1 MNDLIKFMERCGK
14 QIQKGFVWLLALL
27 GTLLARVQKAFASI
41 QVNFGQHIQKR
52 LQNVTSLLV
61 KGFKSLVKVAFAP
74 VVFAEIFLVKVLDG
88 LVFILHKILMPLKG
102 VILTPLFMIA
112 KWIQSVFVATFTS
125 LGKWLLSFG
134 KSKKAQ
140 AEINKSEAT
149 TVAESKPESKPQSKP
164 NPEAHIDP
172 APVVAAKV
180 EVKPPEAKPVA
191 AAAALE
197 APEKKV
203 QEPVLT
209 KSEAPAN
216 PKVSAT
222 QKAHSIF
229 QKISH
234 LTKLAFKPLVQFL
247 PFLGVISDVMQKLAT
262 ALFNQLRYDFN
273 LVWMKIKGSST
284 NLQGGPI
291 SSWEDI
297 KQLGLHWIQKLKPSY
312 WYPLLLERKR
322 LFQETAS
329 AEWQAFRADLDK
341 LRERFEQFQ
350 NPTQGQRAVGDLSPF
365 SGEKSTIIASS
376 IVINLLALAFP
387 LLMLQLYDRILPHQ
401 SLDTLALIAVAVGIA
416 VAMESLMRVVRSYT
430 TAWISARFEHKAMLA
445 VTERALAEP
454 LHDFERKGTG
464 TVMDD
469 YKSVST
475 LKYHYSGQTFQ
486 QLMDLPF
493 TLLYV
498 LIVFIL
504 SPWVGL
510 LLTVGYAVFI
520 FITWKN
526 GHDDPILIKEQKQGD
541 LRRANFLNETL
552 SNVHTLKSM
561 TMESLMLRRYERLQE
576 GCARLMSRVTY
587 ALDMSAGIGNIFSP
601 MMNMLIVAL
610 GAWLVIGHHL
620 TNGELAACILLGMRS
635 LAPLQ
640 RLGGMWAK
648 YQQDEM
654 LRDNLAL
661 TLLQDGLPSKP
672 EVEEGAIKLADRP
685 MQSAQLVLENVHY
698 RFPGSKTELFDNLSL
713 KIEPGEFLA
722 IKGDS
727 GSGRSTLLQLMAGVL
742 HPTEGQ
748 VLIDG
753 KDITQIPLEELSE
766 HVAYLPQKALMFEG
780 SLLDNVSVFE
790 PTRVDRALLTAKMLG
805 LGDFVA
811 KMPRGWDS
819 PVGDTAADAMPP
831 GYRQRIAIVR
841 ALSNQ
846 PNIIL
851 FDDATSVMD
860 SDGDATFLKFMEAV
874 RGKVTVVLVSQRPSF
889 LRLANRT
896 LFLQDGHLHE
906 VEPNKVSSIREASS
920 ASPAKPS
927 EPSFTGSAAANYRAI
942 PNGEY
947 FDSPFKGG
955 VIDTNRWNHTQETVA
970 NNFKVQT
977 DLSGCL
983 SLLLKLMNARGTA
996 REVAESLPYYTD
1008 SLDLTSFHN
1017 AMSQMGYRT
1026 NEVKCTLGMLE
1037 PRSLPC
1043 LFVPDEGAAFIAMG
1057 RLGKQMRI
1065 GVSATGEVRLEAN
1078 LNIAGRAF
1086 FYELAEINVND
1097 SRSWVGR
1104 VLLRF
1109 SPLIGQATL
1118 SALVSGLVMM
1128 SGPLFLSIVY
1138 STVIPSGA
1146 KDTLV
1151 YLTIGAGI
1159 GLGAGYFF
1167 MRHRARILSYISGRI
1182 EYLFGATILQQ
1193 VLKMSPVYTERAS
1206 VGSQTS
1212 RLQSF
1217 EAIRDLF
1224 TGPLASTLL
1233 ESPATLVFL
1242 IALSIMNP
1250 ISLVIFAIMVVV
1262 YALLYWIFSG
1272 LTHDRVAAV
1281 SRAVTKRN
1289 EFIVEMVG
1297 KMRIIRECGA
1307 QQLWLERFREIS
1319 ANATMASYKAE
1330 QVSSLLVSISYFVM
1344 MLSALMIVS
1353 ATVPAVIMQTVSAGA
1368 LIASMLLMWR
1378 VLSPIQTIFTN
1389 MTRIERV
1396 RSATRQIDSLMKIQG
1411 ERQETAT
1418 SLVSRGLEGAIE
1430 FARVSFRYSMNVDPA
1445 LIGVEFRVA
1454 PGELIAISG
1463 PNGGGK
1469 STLLKLI
1476 LGMYAPQAGSIL
1488 VDNVDLRQLDPM
1500 ELRRSIGY
1508 APQDTQLFRATIAQN
1523 LRLARPDASD
1533 DEVYQALDMAGALEQ
1548 IMALPK
1554 GIEYR
1559 VGDNTNELPSS
1570 LKQKLSLARAYLTRA
1585 PIMLFDEPGAG
1596 LDDYGD
1602 QKFMEALQAL
1612 KGKATV
1618 LFISHRPS
1626 HIRLADTL
1634 LVMDKGYLRAAGP
1647 PDVLL
1652 KQPTAA

>member
-1 MNDLIKFMERCGK
+1 MNSFNQLMARIINALKKGWGLFLAIMGRLME
-14 QIQKGFVWLLALL
+14 VLL
-27 GTLLARVQKAFASI
+27 
-41 QVNFGQHIQKR
+41 
-52 LQNVTSLLV
+52 
-61 KGFKSLVKVAFAP
+61 
-74 VVFAEIFLVKVLDG
+74 
-88 LVFILHKILMPLKG
+88 
-102 VILTPLFMIA
+102 
-112 KWIQSVFVATFTS
+112 
-125 LGKWLLSFG
+125 
-134 KSKKAQ
+134 
-140 AEINKSEAT
+140 
-149 TVAESKPESKPQSKP
+149 
-164 NPEAHIDP
+164 
-172 APVVAAKV
+172 
-180 EVKPPEAKPVA
+180 
-191 AAAALE
+191 
-197 APEKKV
+197 
-203 QEPVLT
+203 
-209 KSEAPAN
+209 
-216 PKVSAT
+216 
-222 QKAHSIF
+222 
-229 QKISH
+229 
-234 LTKLAFKPLVQFL
+234 
-247 PFLGVISDVMQKLAT
+247 FLGVKLYQ
-262 ALFNQLRYDFN
+262 QLRHDFEI
-273 LVWMKIKGSST
+273 VWTKIKGSSS
-284 NLQGGPI
+284 NLEGTPI
-291 SSWEDI
+291 DSWGDV
-297 KQLGLHWIQKLKPSY
+297 KQLAIHWIGKLKLADWLPA
-312 WYPLLLERKR
+312 LLERKR
-322 LFQETAS
+322 QFQETAR
-329 AEWQAFRADLDK
+329 EQWQAFSADLQK
-341 LRERFEQFQ
+341 LRIRIGQFQ
-350 NPTQGQRAVGDLSPF
+350 NPTKEQRAVGELSPF
-365 SGEKSTIIASS
+365 ISEKSTIIASS
-376 IVINLLALAFP
+376 IVINLLALGFP

-401 SLDTLALIAVAVGIA
+401 SLDTLALLAIAVGIA
-416 VAMESLMRVVRSYT
+416 VALESVVRVVRSYT
-430 TAWISARFEHKAMLA
+430 TSWISARFEHKAMLA

-454 LHDFERKGTG
+454 LHEFERKGTG
-464 TVMDD
+464 KVMDD

-475 LKYHYSGQTFQ
+475 LKYHYSGQTVQ

-510 LLTVGYAVFI
+510 LLLAGFSVFV

-526 GHDDPILIKEQKQGD
+526 GREDPILIQEQKQGD

-576 GCARLMSRVTY
+576 SCARIMSQVTY
-587 ALDMSAGIGNIFSP
+587 ALDMSTGVGNIFSP
-601 MMNMLIVAL
+601 LMNMLIVAL
-610 GAWLVIGHHL
+610 GAWLVIGGHL

-640 RLGGMWAK
+640 RLGGMWNK
-648 YQQDEM
+648 YQQDEV

-661 TLLQDGLPSKP
+661 TLMQRGLPPKTLA
-672 EVEEGAIKLADRP
+672 EEGVVKSAERV
-685 MQSAQLVLENVHY
+685 MQSAQLALENIHY
-698 RFPGSKTELFDNLSL
+698 AFPGKSKELFAGLSL
-713 KIEPGEFLA
+713 KVQPGEFLA

-727 GSGRSTLLQLMAGVL
+727 GAGRSTLLQLMAGVL
-742 HPTEGQ
+742 KPSAGE

-753 KDITQIPLEELSE
+753 INLNQIPLESLSE
-766 HVAYLPQKALMFEG
+766 HIAYLPHKALMFEG
-780 SLLDNVSVFE
+780 SLLDNISMFE
-790 PTRVDRALLTAKMLG
+790 PTRVDRALHTAKMLG
-805 LGDFVA
+805 LGDFVS

-819 PVGDTAADAMPP
+819 LVGDSAADSMPP
-831 GYRQRIAIVR
+831 GFRQRISIVR

-851 FDDATSVMD
+851 FDDATSLMD

-874 RGKVTVVLVSQRPSF
+874 RGKVTVVMVSQRPSF
-889 LRLANRT
+889 LRLATRT
-896 LFLQDGHLHE
+896 LFLQDGQLSE
-906 VEPNKVSSIREASS
+906 VETGKVSSIHEAGLAQSS
-920 ASPAKPS
+920 SPIGL
-927 EPSFTGSAAANYRAI
+927 SFTGSVSDRYQAI
-942 PNGEY
+942 PISEY

-955 VIDTNRWNHTQETVA
+955 GIEDNRWGHTQDTIA
-970 NNFKVQT
+970 HNFKVQT
-977 DLSGCL
+977 DLSDCL
-983 SLLLKLMNARGTA
+983 SLLLKLMNARGSA

-1008 SLDLTSFHN
+1008 SLDLTGFHN

-1026 NEVKCTLGMLE
+1026 NEVKCSLGMLE

-1043 LFVPDEGAAFIAMG
+1043 LFVPDAEQTAFVVMG

-1065 GVSATGEVRLEAN
+1065 DDSATGEARLENDLN
-1078 LNIAGRAF
+1078 LTGRAF
-1086 FYELAEINVND
+1086 FYELAESHTSD
-1097 SRSWVGR
+1097 ARSWVNR

-1109 SPLIGQATL
+1109 SPLIGQASL
-1118 SALVSGLVMM
+1118 SALVSGLVML
-1128 SGPLFLSIVY
+1128 SGPLFLAIVY

-1146 KDTLV
+1146 KDTLL
-1151 YLTIGAGI
+1151 YLTIGAAI
-1159 GLGAGYFF
+1159 GLGAGYYF
-1167 MRHRARILSYISGRI
+1167 MRHRARILAYIAGRI

-1193 VLKMSPVYTERAS
+1193 VLKMSPAFTERAS

-1224 TGPLASTLL
+1224 TGSLASTAL

-1242 IALSIMNP
+1242 IALAILNPVSLIVFTIMA
-1250 ISLVIFAIMVVV
+1250 VI
-1262 YALLYWIFSG
+1262 YALLYWVFSS
-1272 LTHDRVAAV
+1272 LTNQRVSAV
-1281 SRAVTKRN
+1281 GRAVAKRN

-1297 KMRIIRECGA
+1297 KMRIIRECSA

-1319 ANATMASYKAE
+1319 ANATMASYKSE
-1330 QVSSLLVSISYFVM
+1330 QISSLLVSISYFVM
-1344 MLSALMIVS
+1344 MLSALLIVS

-1368 LIASMLLMWR
+1368 LIASLMLMWR
-1378 VLSPIQTIFTN
+1378 VLSPIQTVFTN

-1396 RSATRQIDSLMKIQG
+1396 RSAIRQIDGLMKIQG
-1411 ERQETAT
+1411 ERQEAAT
-1418 SLVSRGLEGAIE
+1418 SLISRGLEGAVE
-1430 FARVSFRYSMNVDPA
+1430 FARVSFRYSLNVDPA

-1454 PGELIAISG
+1454 PGQLVAITG

-1476 LGMYAPQAGSIL
+1476 LGMYQPQAGSIL

-1508 APQDTQLFRATIAQN
+1508 APQDIQLFHATIAQN

-1548 IMALPK
+1548 ILALPK
-1554 GIEYR
+1554 GLEYR

-1602 QKFMEALQAL
+1602 QKLMETLKAL

-1618 LFISHRPS
+1618 IFISHRPS

>member
-1 MNDLIKFMERCGK
+1 MSEISKIMERVTNSLK
-14 QIQKGFVWLLALL
+14 KGFSKTLAFLGWLM
-27 GTLLARVQKAFASI
+27 VI
-41 QVNFGQHIQKR
+41 
-52 LQNVTSLLV
+52 LQNL
-61 KGFKSLVKVAFAP
+61 A
-74 VVFAEIFLVKVLDG
+74 
-88 LVFILHKILMPLKG
+88 
-102 VILTPLFMIA
+102 IA
-112 KWIQSVFVATFTS
+112 LYK
-125 LGKWLLSFG
+125 
-134 KSKKAQ
+134 
-140 AEINKSEAT
+140 
-149 TVAESKPESKPQSKP
+149 
-164 NPEAHIDP
+164 
-172 APVVAAKV
+172 
-180 EVKPPEAKPVA
+180 
-191 AAAALE
+191 
-197 APEKKV
+197 
-203 QEPVLT
+203 
-209 KSEAPAN
+209 
-216 PKVSAT
+216 
-222 QKAHSIF
+222 
-229 QKISH
+229 
-234 LTKLAFKPLVQFL
+234 
-247 PFLGVISDVMQKLAT
+247 
-262 ALFNQLRYDFN
+262 QLRYDFD
-273 LVWMKIKGSST
+273 LILMRIRGSSK
-284 NLQGGPI
+284 NLKGHPI
-291 SSWEDI
+291 SSWADI
-297 KQLGLHWIQKLKPSY
+297 KEIALEWVQKTKLSY
-312 WYPLLLERKR
+312 WYPLLQARQK
-322 LFQETAS
+322 QVVETATV
-329 AEWQAFRADLDK
+329 EWHAFRVDYEK
-341 LRERFEQFQ
+341 LRERIGQFR
-350 NPTQGQRAVGDLSPF
+350 NPTNEQRAVGNLSPF
-365 SGEKSTIIASS
+365 AGEKATIIASS
-376 IVINLLALAFP
+376 IVINLLAVAFP
-387 LLMLQLYDRILPHQ
+387 LLMLQLYDRILPYQ

-416 VAMESLMRVVRSYT
+416 VAVESVMRAVRSYA

-469 YKSVST
+469 YKSVSS
-475 LKYHYSGQTFQ
+475 LRYHYSGQTFQ

-510 LLTVGYAVFI
+510 LLAVGYAVFI

-526 GHDDPILIKEQKQGD
+526 GRDDPILIKDQKQGD

-576 GCARLMSRVTY
+576 SCARLMSRVTY

-610 GAWLVIGHHL
+610 GAWLVIGNHL
-620 TNGELAACILLGMRS
+620 TNGELAACILLGMRA
-635 LAPLQ
+635 LAPVQ
-640 RLGGMWAK
+640 RLGGMWSK
-648 YQQDEM
+648 YQQDEI

-661 TLLQDGLPSKP
+661 TLLQDGLPPKP
-672 EVEEGAIKLADRP
+672 EVEEGAVRLADRP
-685 MQSAQLVLENVHY
+685 MSTAKLQLENMHY
-698 RFPGSKTELFDNLSL
+698 RFPGSKTELFDGLSL
-713 KIEPGEFLA
+713 TVKPGEFLA

-748 VLIDG
+748 VLID
-753 KDITQIPLEELSE
+753 DQDVRMIPLEQLSE
-766 HVAYLPQKALMFEG
+766 HVGYLPQKAMMFEG

-790 PTRVDRALLTAKMLG
+790 PNRVDRALQTAKMLG
-805 LGDFVA
+805 LGDFVS

-819 PVGDTAADAMPP
+819 PVGDSAADAMPP

-860 SDGDATFLKFMEAV
+860 SEGDATFLKFMETI

-889 LRLANRT
+889 LRLADRT
-896 LFLQDGHLHE
+896 LFLQDGHLLE
-906 VEPNKVSSIREASS
+906 VDPNKVSSIREAS
-920 ASPAKPS
+920 AAKATPS
-927 EPSFTGSAAANYRAI
+927 KVKGMVGSEAPIYHTIPS
-942 PNGEY
+942 GEY

-955 VIDTNRWNHTQETVA
+955 VVDSNRWHHTDETVA

-983 SLLLKLMNARGTA
+983 ALLLKLMNARGTA

-1017 AMSQMGYRT
+1017 AMSQMGYKT

-1043 LFVPDEGAAFIAMG
+1043 LFVPDNGPAFIAMG

-1065 GVSATGEVRLEAN
+1065 GNSETGEARFEPN
-1078 LNIAGRAF
+1078 LNIAGCAY
-1086 FYELAEINVND
+1086 FYEIAEADVHD
-1097 SRSWVGR
+1097 TRSWVWR
-1104 VLLRF
+1104 VVMRF
-1109 SPLIGQATL
+1109 SPLIGQAAL
-1118 SALVSGLVMM
+1118 SALVSGLVLM

-1146 KDTLV
+1146 KDTLI
-1151 YLTIGAGI
+1151 YLTLGATI
-1159 GLGAGYFF
+1159 GLGAGYYF
-1167 MRHRARILSYISGRI
+1167 MRHRARILAYISGRI

-1224 TGPLASTLL
+1224 TGPLASTVL

-1242 IALSIMNP
+1242 IALAIMNP
-1250 ISLVIFAIMVVV
+1250 VSLLIFTIMAVV

-1272 LTHDRVAAV
+1272 ITHDRVAAV

-1289 EFIVEMVG
+1289 EFVVEMVG

-1330 QVSSLLVSISYFVM
+1330 QVSSLLVAISYFVM
-1344 MLSALMIVS
+1344 MVSALMIVT

-1418 SLVSRGLEGAIE
+1418 SLVSRGLEGSIE

-1445 LIGVEFRVA
+1445 LIGVEFKVN

-1469 STLLKLI
+1469 STLLKLV
-1476 LGMYAPQAGSIL
+1476 LGMYQPQAGSIL
-1488 VDNVDLRQLDPM
+1488 IDNVDLRQLDPM

-1533 DEVYQALDMAGALEQ
+1533 DEVYQALEMAGALEQ

-1554 GIEYR
+1554 GIDYR

-1596 LDDYGD
+1596 LDDSGD
-1602 QKFMEALQAL
+1602 QKFMETLKAL

>member
-1 MNDLIKFMERCGK
+1 MVEN
-14 QIQKGFVWLLALL
+14 AS
-27 GTLLARVQKAFASI
+27 VQWHAF
-41 QVNFGQHIQKR
+41 
-52 LQNVTSLLV
+52 L
-61 KGFKSLVKVAFAP
+61 
-74 VVFAEIFLVKVLDG
+74 
-88 LVFILHKILMPLKG
+88 
-102 VILTPLFMIA
+102 
-112 KWIQSVFVATFTS
+112 
-125 LGKWLLSFG
+125 
-134 KSKKAQ
+134 
-140 AEINKSEAT
+140 
-149 TVAESKPESKPQSKP
+149 
-164 NPEAHIDP
+164 
-172 APVVAAKV
+172 
-180 EVKPPEAKPVA
+180 
-191 AAAALE
+191 
-197 APEKKV
+197 
-203 QEPVLT
+203 
-209 KSEAPAN
+209 
-216 PKVSAT
+216 
-222 QKAHSIF
+222 
-229 QKISH
+229 
-234 LTKLAFKPLVQFL
+234 
-247 PFLGVISDVMQKLAT
+247 
-262 ALFNQLRYDFN
+262 
-273 LVWMKIKGSST
+273 
-284 NLQGGPI
+284 
-291 SSWEDI
+291 
-297 KQLGLHWIQKLKPSY
+297 
-312 WYPLLLERKR
+312 
-322 LFQETAS
+322 
-329 AEWQAFRADLDK
+329 ADLNK
-341 LRERFEQFQ
+341 LRERIHQFR
-350 NPTQGQRAVGDLSPF
+350 NPSNEQRAVGDLSPF
-365 SGEKSTIIASS
+365 SSEKATIIASS

-401 SLDTLALIAVAVGIA
+401 SLDTLGLIAVAVGLA
-416 VAMESLMRVVRSYT
+416 VAIESVMRAVRSHA

-469 YKSVST
+469 YKSVSS

-510 LLTVGYAVFI
+510 LLTAGYAVFI

-526 GHDDPILIKEQKQGD
+526 GRDDPILIKDQKQGD

-576 GCARLMSRVTY
+576 SCARLMSRVTY
-587 ALDMSAGIGNIFSP
+587 ALDMSAGVGNIFSP

-610 GAWLVIGHHL
+610 GAWLVIGHQL
-620 TNGELAACILLGMRS
+620 TNGELAACILLGMRA

-648 YQQDEM
+648 YQQDEI
-654 LRDNLAL
+654 LRDNLAV
-661 TLLQDGLPSKP
+661 TLLQNGLPQKS
-672 EVEEGAIKLADRP
+672 EEEDGALALTERLL
-685 MQSAQLVLENVHY
+685 QSAKLQLENVHY
-698 RFPGSKTELFDNLSL
+698 RFSGGKTELFNGLSL
-713 KIEPGEFLA
+713 TVEPGEFLA
-722 IKGDS
+722 IKGES

-742 HPTEGQ
+742 NPNEGH
-748 VLIDG
+748 VLINGEDL
-753 KDITQIPLEELSE
+753 KSIPLEKLSE
-766 HVAYLPQKALMFEG
+766 HVAYLPQKAMMFEG

-790 PTRVDRALLTAKMLG
+790 PTRVNRALQTAKMLG

-889 LRLANRT
+889 LRLADRT

-906 VEPNKVSSIREASS
+906 VEPNKVSSIREAS
-920 ASPAKPS
+920 AAQGIPS
-927 EPSFTGSAAANYRAI
+927 GSQGLVGANYRAI
-942 PNGEY
+942 SSEEY
-947 FDSPFKGG
+947 FNSPFKGG
-955 VIDTNRWNHTQETVA
+955 VVDDNRWQHTHQTVA

-983 SLLLKLMNARGTA
+983 ALLLKLMNARGTA

-1017 AMSQMGYRT
+1017 AMSQMGYKT
-1026 NEVKCTLGMLE
+1026 NEVKCTLGILE

-1043 LFVPDEGAAFIAMG
+1043 LFVPDNGPAFIAMG
-1057 RLGKQMRI
+1057 RLGHQMRI
-1065 GVSATGEVRLEAN
+1065 GDSATGEVRMEAN
-1078 LNIAGRAF
+1078 LNIAGRAY
-1086 FYELAEINVND
+1086 FYEVAETNVND
-1097 SRSWVGR
+1097 TRSWVGR

-1146 KDTLV
+1146 KDTLI
-1151 YLTIGAGI
+1151 YLTIGAAI

-1167 MRHRARILSYISGRI
+1167 MRHRARILAYISGRI

-1224 TGPLASTLL
+1224 TGPLASTIL

-1242 IALSIMNP
+1242 VALSIMNP
-1250 ISLVIFAIMVVV
+1250 ISLIIFAIMVVV

-1297 KMRIIRECGA
+1297 KMCIIRECGA

-1330 QVSSLLVSISYFVM
+1330 QVSSLLVAISYFVM

-1353 ATVPAVIMQTVSAGA
+1353 ATVPAVIMQTVSAGG

-1418 SLVSRGLEGAIE
+1418 SLVSRGLEGSIE

-1445 LIGVEFRVA
+1445 LIGVEFRVN
-1454 PGELIAISG
+1454 PGDLIAISG

-1469 STLLKLI
+1469 STLLKLV
-1476 LGMYAPQAGSIL
+1476 LGMYQPQAGSIL
-1488 VDNVDLRQLDPM
+1488 MDNVDLRQLDPM

-1602 QKFMEALQAL
+1602 QKFMEAL

-1634 LVMDKGYLRAAGP
+1634 LVLDKGYLRAAGP
-1647 PDVLL
+1647 PEVLL

>member
-1 MNDLIKFMERCGK
+1 MSELSKIMERVTNSLK
-14 QIQKGFVWLLALL
+14 KGFSKTLAFLGWLM
-27 GTLLARVQKAFASI
+27 VI
-41 QVNFGQHIQKR
+41 
-52 LQNVTSLLV
+52 LQNL
-61 KGFKSLVKVAFAP
+61 A
-74 VVFAEIFLVKVLDG
+74 
-88 LVFILHKILMPLKG
+88 
-102 VILTPLFMIA
+102 IA
-112 KWIQSVFVATFTS
+112 LYK
-125 LGKWLLSFG
+125 
-134 KSKKAQ
+134 
-140 AEINKSEAT
+140 
-149 TVAESKPESKPQSKP
+149 
-164 NPEAHIDP
+164 
-172 APVVAAKV
+172 
-180 EVKPPEAKPVA
+180 
-191 AAAALE
+191 
-197 APEKKV
+197 
-203 QEPVLT
+203 
-209 KSEAPAN
+209 
-216 PKVSAT
+216 
-222 QKAHSIF
+222 
-229 QKISH
+229 
-234 LTKLAFKPLVQFL
+234 
-247 PFLGVISDVMQKLAT
+247 
-262 ALFNQLRYDFN
+262 QLRYDFD
-273 LVWMKIKGSST
+273 LVLMRIRGSSK
-284 NLQGGPI
+284 NLKGHPI
-291 SSWEDI
+291 SSWADI
-297 KQLGLHWIQKLKPSY
+297 KEIALEWVHKTKLSY
-312 WYPLLLERKR
+312 WYPLLQARQK
-322 LFQETAS
+322 QVVETATI
-329 AEWQAFRADLDK
+329 EWHAFRVDFEK
-341 LRERFEQFQ
+341 LRERFGQFR
-350 NPTQGQRAVGDLSPF
+350 NPTNEQRAVGALSPF
-365 SGEKSTIIASS
+365 AGEKATIIASS

-387 LLMLQLYDRILPHQ
+387 LLMLQLYDRILPNQ

-416 VAMESLMRVVRSYT
+416 VAVESVMRVVRSYA

-469 YKSVST
+469 YKSVSS
-475 LKYHYSGQTFQ
+475 LRYHYSGQTFQ

-510 LLTVGYAVFI
+510 LLAVGYAIFI

-526 GHDDPILIKEQKQGD
+526 GRDDPLLIKDQKQGD

-576 GCARLMSRVTY
+576 SCARLMSRVTY

-610 GAWLVIGHHL
+610 GAWLVIGNHL
-620 TNGELAACILLGMRS
+620 TNGELAACILLGMRA
-635 LAPLQ
+635 LAPVQ

-648 YQQDEM
+648 YQQDEI

-661 TLLQDGLPSKP
+661 TLLQDGLPPKP
-672 EVEEGAIKLADRP
+672 EVEEGAVLLADRP
-685 MQSAQLVLENVHY
+685 MSTAKLQLENMHY
-698 RFPGSKTELFDNLSL
+698 CFPGSKTELFDGLSL
-713 KIEPGEFLA
+713 TVQPGEFLA

-748 VLIDG
+748 VLIDDQDVR
-753 KDITQIPLEELSE
+753 KIPLEQLSE
-766 HVAYLPQKALMFEG
+766 HVAYLPQKAMMFEG

-790 PTRVDRALLTAKMLG
+790 PNRVDRALQTAKMLG
-805 LGDFVA
+805 LGDFVS

-819 PVGDTAADAMPP
+819 PVGDSAADAMPP

-860 SDGDATFLKFMEAV
+860 SEGDATFLKFMEAV

-889 LRLANRT
+889 LRLADRT

-906 VEPNKVSSIREASS
+906 VDPNKVSSIREAST
-920 ASPAKPS
+920 AKVTPS
-927 EPSFTGSAAANYRAI
+927 KVKGMVGSAAANYHAI
-942 PNGEY
+942 PSEEY

-955 VIDTNRWNHTQETVA
+955 VVDNNRWHHTHETVA

-983 SLLLKLMNARGTA
+983 ALLLKLMNARGTA

-1017 AMSQMGYRT
+1017 AMSQMGYKT
-1026 NEVKCTLGMLE
+1026 NEVKCSLGMLE

-1043 LFVPDEGAAFIAMG
+1043 LFVPDNGPAFIAMG

-1065 GVSATGEVRLEAN
+1065 GDSETGEARFEPN
-1078 LNIAGRAF
+1078 LNIAGCAY
-1086 FYELAEINVND
+1086 FYEIAEADVHD
-1097 SRSWVGR
+1097 TRSWVWR
-1104 VLLRF
+1104 VVMRF
-1109 SPLIGQATL
+1109 SPLIGQAAL
-1118 SALVSGLVMM
+1118 SALVSGLVLM

-1146 KDTLV
+1146 KDTLI
-1151 YLTIGAGI
+1151 YLTVGATI
-1159 GLGAGYFF
+1159 GLGAGYYF
-1167 MRHRARILSYISGRI
+1167 MRHRARILAYISGRI

-1224 TGPLASTLL
+1224 TGPLASTVL

-1242 IALSIMNP
+1242 IALAIMNP
-1250 ISLVIFAIMVVV
+1250 VSLLIFTIMAVV

-1272 LTHDRVAAV
+1272 VTHDRVAAV

-1289 EFIVEMVG
+1289 EFVVEMVG

-1330 QVSSLLVSISYFVM
+1330 QVSSLLVAISYFVM
-1344 MLSALMIVS
+1344 MVSALMIVT

-1418 SLVSRGLEGAIE
+1418 SLVSRGLEGSLE

-1445 LIGVEFRVA
+1445 LIGVEFKVN

-1476 LGMYAPQAGSIL
+1476 LGMYQPQAGSIL
-1488 VDNVDLRQLDPM
+1488 IDHVDLRQLDPM

-1533 DEVYQALDMAGALEQ
+1533 DEVYQALEMAGALEQ

-1554 GIEYR
+1554 GIDYR

-1602 QKFMEALQAL
+1602 QKFMETLKAL

>member
-1 MNDLIKFMERCGK
+1 MNDLINFIKQCGT
-14 QIQKGFVWLLALL
+14 QIHKRFGKLLTFSKPKEAKEGSANSGSSLKRIL
-27 GTLLARVQKAFASI
+27 GL
-41 QVNFGQHIQKR
+41 
-52 LQNVTSLLV
+52 VT
-61 KGFKSLVKVAFAP
+61 KIIFAP
-74 VVFAEIFLVKVLDG
+74 
-88 LVFILHKILMPLKG
+88 LVFIEVVLIEALNTVLVVLRAILSPFKKG
-102 VILTPLFMIA
+102 LLAPLFWLGRLLKKCLAGIE
-112 KWIQSVFVATFTS
+112 VLFEGVVALFT
-125 LGKWLLSFG
+125 
-134 KSKKAQ
+134 KSKHDASDLNA
-140 AEINKSEAT
+140 AEPSSKDIVKPEPAAEPKIAEAKPAALELKTGTVAANESDPNLTGQVKSEASVT
-149 TVAESKPESKPQSKP
+149 PKSAMER
-164 NPEAHIDP
+164 
-172 APVVAAKV
+172 AAGF
-180 EVKPPEAKPVA
+180 
-191 AAAALE
+191 
-197 APEKKV
+197 
-203 QEPVLT
+203 
-209 KSEAPAN
+209 N
-216 PKVSAT
+216 
-222 QKAHSIF
+222 
-229 QKISH
+229 QKIAQSLRLIPDT
-234 LTKLAFKPLVQFL
+234 LTRFL
-247 PFLGVISDVMQKLAT
+247 PFLGHIFNILEKVAT
-262 ALFNQLRYDFN
+262 ALYKQLRYDFN
-273 LVWMKIKGSST
+273 IVWKKIHGSSK
-284 NLQGGPI
+284 NLQGHPI
-291 SSWEDI
+291 ASWHDLH
-297 KQLGLHWIQKLKPSY
+297 QLALHWLKKLKPSF
-312 WYPLLLERKR
+312 WLPLAKMYK
-322 LFQETAS
+322 ETYLQQAS
-329 AEWQAFRADLDK
+329 VEWQAFRADIEQ
-341 LRERFEQFQ
+341 LRTRIEQFR
-350 NPTQGQRAVGDLSPF
+350 NPTQQQLSVAQLSPF
-365 SGEKSTIIASS
+365 AGEKSIIIASS
-376 IVINLLALAFP
+376 IVINVLALAFP

-401 SLDTLALIAVAVGIA
+401 SLDTLGLIAVAVAIA
-416 VAMESLMRVVRSYT
+416 VAMESLIRVVRSNT
-430 TAWISARFEHKAMLA
+430 TAWISARFEHKAMIA

-464 TVMDD
+464 TVMDS

-510 LLTVGYAVFI
+510 LLSAGYAVFI

-526 GHDDPILIKEQKQGD
+526 GHDDPILIKEQKQAD

-552 SNVHTLKSM
+552 TNVHTLKSM
-561 TMESLMLRRYERLQE
+561 TMEALMLRRYERLQE

-610 GAWLVIGHHL
+610 GAWLVISHHL

-640 RLGGMWAK
+640 RLGGMWSK
-648 YQQDEM
+648 YQQDEI

-661 TLLQDGLPSKP
+661 TLMQDGLPKKAAAP
-672 EVEEGAIKLADRP
+672 EDAIKLADRP
-685 MQSAQLVLENVHY
+685 MHSAKLVLEDVHY
-698 RFPGSKTELFDNLSL
+698 QFPGSKTELFDGLSL
-713 KIEPGEFLA
+713 TVEPGEFLA

-742 HPTEGQ
+742 HPTQGEIS
-748 VLIDG
+748 IDG
-753 KDITQIPLEELSE
+753 KDINSIPLDELSE
-766 HVAYLPQKALMFEG
+766 HVAYLPQKAQMFEG

-790 PTRVDRALLTAKMLG
+790 PDRVERALTTAKMLG

-889 LRLANRT
+889 LRLADRT
-896 LFLQDGHLHE
+896 LFLQEGHLYE
-906 VEPNKVSSIREASS
+906 VEPNKVSLIREVSSDSIQSTPASGMV
-920 ASPAKPS
+920 
-927 EPSFTGSAAANYRAI
+927 GSTSANYQAI
-942 PNGEY
+942 SQEQY
-947 FDSPFKGG
+947 FDSPYKGG
-955 VIDTNRWNHTQETVA
+955 VVDTHRWERTQETVS

-983 SLLLKLMNARGTA
+983 ALLLKLINARGTS

-1017 AMSQMGYRT
+1017 AMSQMGYKT
-1026 NEVKCTLGMLE
+1026 NEVPCTLGMLE

-1043 LFVPDEGAAFIAMG
+1043 LFVPNEGMAFIAMG
-1057 RLGKQMRI
+1057 RLGKQMRV
-1065 GVSATGEVRLEAN
+1065 GVSSNGEPRLEPN

-1086 FYELAEINVND
+1086 FYEQAEKNVGD
-1097 SRSWVGR
+1097 TRSWVGR

-1193 VLKMSPVYTERAS
+1193 VLQMSPVYTERAS

-1224 TGPLASTLL
+1224 TGPLASTIL
-1233 ESPATLVFL
+1233 ESPATIVFL
-1242 IALSIMNP
+1242 VALSIMNP
-1250 ISLVIFAIMVVV
+1250 ISLIVFAIMVVV
-1262 YALLYWIFSG
+1262 YALLYWVFSG

-1289 EFIVEMVG
+1289 EFIVEMIG

-1307 QQLWLERFREIS
+1307 QQLWLERFRETS

-1344 MLSALMIVS
+1344 MLSALMIVT

-1411 ERQETAT
+1411 ERLETAT
-1418 SLVSRGLEGAIE
+1418 SLVSRGMEGAIE

-1445 LIGVEFRVA
+1445 LIGVEFRVN
-1454 PGELIAISG
+1454 PGDLIAISG

-1469 STLLKLI
+1469 STLLKLV
-1476 LGMYAPQAGSIL
+1476 LGMYQPQAGSIL
-1488 VDNVDLRQLDPM
+1488 IDNVDLRQLDPM

-1523 LRLARPDASD
+1523 LRLARPDATD

-1602 QKFMEALQAL
+1602 QKFMETLKAL

>member
-1 MNDLIKFMERCGK
+1 MSEISKIMERAVNALK
-14 QIQKGFVWLLALL
+14 KGFEKTLALMGWL
-27 GTLLARVQKAFASI
+27 
-41 QVNFGQHIQKR
+41 
-52 LQNVTSLLV
+52 
-61 KGFKSLVKVAFAP
+61 
-74 VVFAEIFLVKVLDG
+74 
-88 LVFILHKILMPLKG
+88 FIIS
-102 VILTPLFMIA
+102 
-112 KWIQSVFVATFTS
+112 QS
-125 LGKWLLSFG
+125 LGM
-134 KSKKAQ
+134 
-140 AEINKSEAT
+140 
-149 TVAESKPESKPQSKP
+149 
-164 NPEAHIDP
+164 
-172 APVVAAKV
+172 
-180 EVKPPEAKPVA
+180 
-191 AAAALE
+191 ALY
-197 APEKKV
+197 K
-203 QEPVLT
+203 
-209 KSEAPAN
+209 
-216 PKVSAT
+216 
-222 QKAHSIF
+222 
-229 QKISH
+229 
-234 LTKLAFKPLVQFL
+234 
-247 PFLGVISDVMQKLAT
+247 
-262 ALFNQLRYDFN
+262 QLRYDFDI
-273 LVWMKIKGSST
+273 VWMRLRGSSK
-284 NLQGGPI
+284 NLQGHPI
-291 SSWEDI
+291 SSWSDVKEI
-297 KQLGLHWIQKLKPSY
+297 GSQWAKKANPSY
-312 WYPLLLERKR
+312 WYPLLKTRQAKM
-322 LFQETAS
+322 
-329 AEWQAFRADLDK
+329 AEAAAVEWHAFRGDIEK
-341 LRERFEQFQ
+341 LRERFSQFR
-350 NPTQGQRAVGDLSPF
+350 NPTNEQRAVGDLSPF
-365 SGEKSTIIASS
+365 AGEKTTIIASS
-376 IVINLLALAFP
+376 IVINILALAFP

-401 SLDTLALIAVAVGIA
+401 SLDTLALIAIAVGMAVAV
-416 VAMESLMRVVRSYT
+416 ESVMRVVRSYA

-469 YKSVST
+469 YKSVSS

-498 LIVFIL
+498 FIVFIL

-510 LLTVGYAVFI
+510 LLTAGYVVFI

-526 GHDDPILIKEQKQGD
+526 GRDDPILIKDQKQGD

-576 GCARLMSRVTY
+576 SCARLMSRVTY

-620 TNGELAACILLGMRS
+620 TNGELAACILLGMRA

-648 YQQDEM
+648 YQQDEI

-661 TLLQDGLPSKP
+661 TLLQGGLPTKS
-672 EVEEGAIKLADRP
+672 EVEEGATLFADR
-685 MQSAQLVLENVHY
+685 QLSTAKLQLENVHY
-698 RFPGSKTELFDNLSL
+698 QFPGSKTELFSDLSL
-713 KIEPGEFLA
+713 TIEPGEFLA

-727 GSGRSTLLQLMAGVL
+727 GSGRSTLLQLMAGVI
-742 HPTEGQ
+742 HPTQGRA
-748 VLIDG
+748 LIDD
-753 KDITQIPLEELSE
+753 KNLKEIPLEKLSE
-766 HVAYLPQKALMFEG
+766 HVAYLPQKAMMFEG

-790 PTRVDRALLTAKMLG
+790 PSRVDRALQTAKMLG

-889 LRLANRT
+889 LRLADRT

-906 VEPNKVSSIREASS
+906 VEPNKVSSIREAS
-920 ASPAKPS
+920 AAQATPS
-927 EPSFTGSAAANYRAI
+927 KAEGMVGSAAANYRAI
-942 PNGEY
+942 PNEQY

-955 VIDTNRWNHTQETVA
+955 VVDSNRWQHTHETVA

-983 SLLLKLMNARGTA
+983 ALLLKLMNARGTA

-1017 AMSQMGYRT
+1017 AMSQMGYKT
-1026 NEVKCTLGMLE
+1026 NEVHCTLGMLE

-1043 LFVPDEGAAFIAMG
+1043 LFVPDTGPAFIAMG

-1065 GVSATGEVRLEAN
+1065 GDSATGEVRMEPN
-1078 LNIAGRAF
+1078 LDIAGRAY
-1086 FYELAEINVND
+1086 FYEIAEINVND
-1097 SRSWVGR
+1097 TRSWVGR

-1128 SGPLFLSIVY
+1128 SGPLFLSVVY

-1146 KDTLV
+1146 TDTLF
-1151 YLTIGAGI
+1151 YLTIGATI
-1159 GLGAGYFF
+1159 GLGAGYYF
-1167 MRHRARILSYISGRI
+1167 MRHRARILAYISGRI

-1224 TGPLASTLL
+1224 TGPLASTVL

-1242 IALSIMNP
+1242 VALSIMNP
-1250 ISLVIFAIMVVV
+1250 ISLIIFAIMVVV
-1262 YALLYWIFSG
+1262 YALLYWVFSG
-1272 LTHDRVAAV
+1272 VTHDRVAAV

-1344 MLSALMIVS
+1344 MVSALMIVS
-1353 ATVPAVIMQTVSAGA
+1353 ATVPAVIMQTVTAGA

-1396 RSATRQIDSLMKIQG
+1396 RSAARQIDSLMKIQG

-1445 LIGVEFRVA
+1445 LIGVEFKVN

-1469 STLLKLI
+1469 STLLKLV
-1476 LGMYAPQAGSIL
+1476 LGMYQPQAGSIL
-1488 VDNVDLRQLDPM
+1488 IDNVDLRQLDPM

-1548 IMALPK
+1548 VMVLPK

-1602 QKFMEALQAL
+1602 QKFMETLKAL

>member
-1 MNDLIKFMERCGK
+1 MNSFIQFMERLGNH
-14 QIQKGFVWLLALL
+14 IQKGWGRLLTAMGWIAVMLQALGLALY
-27 GTLLARVQKAFASI
+27 K
-41 QVNFGQHIQKR
+41 
-52 LQNVTSLLV
+52 
-61 KGFKSLVKVAFAP
+61 
-74 VVFAEIFLVKVLDG
+74 
-88 LVFILHKILMPLKG
+88 
-102 VILTPLFMIA
+102 
-112 KWIQSVFVATFTS
+112 
-125 LGKWLLSFG
+125 
-134 KSKKAQ
+134 
-140 AEINKSEAT
+140 
-149 TVAESKPESKPQSKP
+149 
-164 NPEAHIDP
+164 
-172 APVVAAKV
+172 
-180 EVKPPEAKPVA
+180 
-191 AAAALE
+191 
-197 APEKKV
+197 
-203 QEPVLT
+203 
-209 KSEAPAN
+209 
-216 PKVSAT
+216 
-222 QKAHSIF
+222 
-229 QKISH
+229 
-234 LTKLAFKPLVQFL
+234 
-247 PFLGVISDVMQKLAT
+247 
-262 ALFNQLRYDFN
+262 QLRYDFN
-273 LVWMKIKGSST
+273 LLVMKLKGSST

-291 SSWEDI
+291 NSWSDVQ
-297 KQLGLHWIQKLKPSY
+297 QLGVHGLKKLKPSY
-312 WYPLLLERKR
+312 WYPLLIERKR
-322 LFQETAS
+322 QFQESAS
-329 AEWQAFRADLDK
+329 AEWQAFRADVDK
-341 LRERFEQFQ
+341 LRERVEQFR
-350 NPTQGQRAVGDLSPF
+350 NPTQEQRAVGALSPF

-416 VAMESLMRVVRSYT
+416 VAIESLMRVVRSYT

-510 LLTVGYAVFI
+510 LLTAGYAIFI

-661 TLLQDGLPSKP
+661 TLLQDGLPPKP
-672 EVEEGAIKLADRP
+672 VVEEGAIKLADRP
-685 MQSAQLVLENVHY
+685 MQSAQLVLDDVHY
-698 RFPGSKTELFDNLSL
+698 RFPGGKTELFNGLSL

-722 IKGDS
+722 IKGES

-742 HPTEGQ
+742 HPTAGK

-753 KDITQIPLEELSE
+753 KDLTGIPLEELSE

-790 PTRVDRALLTAKMLG
+790 PNRVDRALLTAKMLG

-819 PVGDTAADAMPP
+819 PVGDTAADSMPP

-896 LFLQDGHLHE
+896 LYLQDGHLHE
-906 VEPNKVSSIREASS
+906 VEPNKVSSIREASVS
-920 ASPAKPS
+920 APQTS

-942 PNGEY
+942 PSAEY

-955 VIDTNRWNHTQETVA
+955 VVDGNRWNHTHATVA

-977 DLSGCL
+977 DFSGCL

-1043 LFVPDEGAAFIAMG
+1043 LFVPDVGPAFIAMG

-1065 GVSATGEVRLEAN
+1065 GDSATGKVRFETN

-1086 FYELAEINVND
+1086 FYELAETNVND

-1146 KDTLV
+1146 KDTLI

-1224 TGPLASTLL
+1224 TGPLASTIL

-1250 ISLVIFAIMVVV
+1250 ISLIVFVIMVVV

-1289 EFIVEMVG
+1289 EFIVEMIG

-1476 LGMYAPQAGSIL
+1476 LGMYQPQAGSIL

-1548 IMALPK
+1548 VLALPK

-1602 QKFMEALQAL
+1602 QKFMETLQAL

-1634 LVMDKGYLRAAGP
+1634 LVLDKGYLRAAGP

>member
-1 MNDLIKFMERCGK
+1 MNDLINFIKRCGT
-14 QIQKGFVWLLALL
+14 QIQKGFGNLFASSKPKEAKEDPANTGSSFKRILSIVTKVLFAPLIFIEVVLIEAFNTVLVVLRAILSPFKKGLLAPIFWL
-27 GTLLARVQKAFASI
+27 GRFLKKCLAGIEVLFEGITALFTKSKHDVSDLNASE
-41 QVNFGQHIQKR
+41 
-52 LQNVTSLLV
+52 TAPE
-61 KGFKSLVKVAFAP
+61 KVAQP
-74 VVFAEIFLVKVLDG
+74 E
-88 LVFILHKILMPLKG
+88 
-102 VILTPLFMIA
+102 
-112 KWIQSVFVATFTS
+112 S
-125 LGKWLLSFG
+125 
-134 KSKKAQ
+134 
-140 AEINKSEAT
+140 
-149 TVAESKPESKPQSKP
+149 VAETKLAEEKPAAVESQVKKVAAKKVAVKEVDPKLTAQSKPETSS
-164 NPEAHIDP
+164 
-172 APVVAAKV
+172 APKSAV
-180 EVKPPEAKPVA
+180 EH
-191 AAAALE
+191 
-197 APEKKV
+197 
-203 QEPVLT
+203 
-209 KSEAPAN
+209 
-216 PKVSAT
+216 AT
-222 QKAHSIF
+222 EVN
-229 QKISH
+229 QKIAQY
-234 LTKLAFKPLVQFL
+234 LKFIPNMATRFL
-247 PFLGVISDVMQKLAT
+247 PFLGHIFNILEKLGT
-262 ALFNQLRYDFN
+262 ALYKQLKYDFGI
-273 LVWMKIKGSST
+273 VWRKIHRSSK
-284 NLQGGPI
+284 NLQGHPI
-291 SSWEDI
+291 ASWQDVKE
-297 KQLGLHWIQKLKPSY
+297 LAVHWLSKLKPSY
-312 WYPLLLERKR
+312 WLPLVQSYK
-322 LFQETAS
+322 ETYSQRAS
-329 AEWQAFRADLDK
+329 AEWQAFRADIDK
-341 LRERFEQFQ
+341 LRDRIEQFR
-350 NPTQGQRAVGDLSPF
+350 NPTQQQLSVAQLSPF
-365 SGEKSTIIASS
+365 TGEKSTIIASS
-376 IVINLLALAFP
+376 IVINILALAFP

-401 SLDTLALIAVAVGIA
+401 SLDTLGLIAVAVAIA
-416 VAMESLMRVVRSYT
+416 VAMESVIRVVRSNT
-430 TAWISARFEHKAMLA
+430 TAWISARFEHKAMIA

-464 TVMDD
+464 TVMDS

-510 LLTVGYAVFI
+510 LLSAGYAVFI

-526 GHDDPILIKEQKQGD
+526 GHDDPILIKEQKQAD

-552 SNVHTLKSM
+552 TNVHTLKSM
-561 TMESLMLRRYERLQE
+561 TMEALMLRRYERLQE

-610 GAWLVIGHHL
+610 GAWLVISHHL

-640 RLGGMWAK
+640 RLGGMWSK
-648 YQQDEM
+648 YQQDEI

-661 TLLQDGLPSKP
+661 TLMQDGLPKKATAP
-672 EVEEGAIKLADRP
+672 EDAIKLADRP
-685 MQSAQLVLENVHY
+685 MKSAKLVLKDVHY
-698 RFPGSKTELFDNLSL
+698 QFPGSKTELFDGLSL
-713 KIEPGEFLA
+713 TVEPGEFLA

-742 HPTEGQ
+742 HPTQGE
-748 VLIDG
+748 VSIDD
-753 KDITQIPLEELSE
+753 KDINSIPLDELSE
-766 HVAYLPQKALMFEG
+766 HVAYLPQKAQMFEG

-790 PTRVDRALLTAKMLG
+790 PDRVERALLTAKMLG

-846 PNIIL
+846 PNVIL

-889 LRLANRT
+889 LRLASRT
-896 LFLQDGHLHE
+896 LYLQEGQLYE
-906 VEPNKVSSIREASS
+906 VEPNKVSSIREVNSNQATG
-920 ASPAKPS
+920 AKPIS
-927 EPSFTGSAAANYRAI
+927 GMVGSTPINYQAI
-942 PNGEY
+942 PQQEY
-947 FDSPFKGG
+947 FDSPYKGG
-955 VIDTNRWNHTQETVA
+955 VVDTHRWQHTHETVA

-983 SLLLKLMNARGTA
+983 ALLLKLMNARGTA

-1017 AMSQMGYRT
+1017 AMSQMGYKT
-1026 NEVKCTLGMLE
+1026 NEVPCTLGMLE

-1043 LFVPDEGAAFIAMG
+1043 LFVPNDGMAFIAMG
-1057 RLGKQMRI
+1057 RLGKQMRVGI
-1065 GVSATGEVRLEAN
+1065 SSNGEPRLEPN

-1086 FYELAEINVND
+1086 FYEQAEKNVND
-1097 SRSWVGR
+1097 TRSWVGR

-1146 KDTLV
+1146 KDTLI

-1193 VLKMSPVYTERAS
+1193 VLQMSPVYTERAS

-1224 TGPLASTLL
+1224 TGPLASTIL
-1233 ESPATLVFL
+1233 ESPATIVFL
-1242 IALSIMNP
+1242 VALSIMNP
-1250 ISLVIFAIMVVV
+1250 ISLIVFAIMVVV

-1289 EFIVEMVG
+1289 EFIVEMIG

-1307 QQLWLERFREIS
+1307 QQLWLERFRETS

-1344 MLSALMIVS
+1344 MLSALMIVT

-1418 SLVSRGLEGAIE
+1418 SLVSRGMEGAIE

-1445 LIGVEFRVA
+1445 LIGVEFRVN

-1469 STLLKLI
+1469 STLLKLV
-1476 LGMYAPQAGSIL
+1476 LGMYQPQAGSIL
-1488 VDNVDLRQLDPM
+1488 IDNVDLRQLDPM

-1602 QKFMEALQAL
+1602 QKFMETLKAL

>member
-1 MNDLIKFMERCGK
+1 MNSFK
-14 QIQKGFVWLLALL
+14 QLMARLVHALKKGWRLLLTMM
-27 GTLLARVQKAFASI
+27 G
-41 QVNFGQHIQKR
+41 R
-52 LQNVTSLLV
+52 LM
-61 KGFKSLVKVAFAP
+61 A
-74 VVFAEIFLVKVLDG
+74 VVLFLVKRLY
-88 LVFILHKILMPLKG
+88 
-102 VILTPLFMIA
+102 
-112 KWIQSVFVATFTS
+112 Q
-125 LGKWLLSFG
+125 
-134 KSKKAQ
+134 
-140 AEINKSEAT
+140 
-149 TVAESKPESKPQSKP
+149 
-164 NPEAHIDP
+164 
-172 APVVAAKV
+172 
-180 EVKPPEAKPVA
+180 
-191 AAAALE
+191 
-197 APEKKV
+197 
-203 QEPVLT
+203 
-209 KSEAPAN
+209 
-216 PKVSAT
+216 
-222 QKAHSIF
+222 
-229 QKISH
+229 
-234 LTKLAFKPLVQFL
+234 
-247 PFLGVISDVMQKLAT
+247 
-262 ALFNQLRYDFN
+262 QLRYDFDI
-273 LVWMKIKGSST
+273 VWMKVKGSTS
-284 NLQGGPI
+284 NLQGTPI
-291 SSWEDI
+291 ESWVDI
-297 KQLGLHWIQKLKPSY
+297 QQLAIYWCKKLKPSF
-312 WYPLLLERKR
+312 WLPIFKEHQHQLQKTTLE
-322 LFQETAS
+322 Q
-329 AEWQAFRADLDK
+329 WQAFSADMRN
-341 LRERFEQFQ
+341 LRIRIGQFR
-350 NPTQGQRAVGDLSPF
+350 NPTDEQRTVGDLSPF
-365 SGEKSTIIASS
+365 EGEKSTIIASS
-376 IVINLLALAFP
+376 IVINILALAFP
-387 LLMLQLYDRILPHQ
+387 LLMLQIYDRILPHQ
-401 SLDTLALIAVAVGIA
+401 SIDTLGLIAVGVGIA
-416 VAMESLMRVVRSYT
+416 VAVESVIRAVRSYT
-430 TAWISARFEHKAMLA
+430 TAWVSARFEHKAMLA

-454 LHDFERKGTG
+454 LHEFERKGTG

-493 TLLYV
+493 TALYV

-504 SPWVGL
+504 SPWIGL
-510 LLTVGYAVFI
+510 LLTAGYAVFV

-526 GHDDPILIKEQKQGD
+526 GHDDPILIKEQKKTD
-541 LRRANFLNETL
+541 SRRANFLNETL

-576 GCARLMSRVTY
+576 SCARLMARVTY

-601 MMNMLIVAL
+601 LMTMLIVAL
-610 GAWLVIGHHL
+610 GAWLVIGNHL

-640 RLGGMWAK
+640 RLGGMWAR
-648 YQQDEM
+648 YQQDEI
-654 LRDNLAL
+654 LRDNLAR
-661 TLLQDGLPSKP
+661 TLQQRGLPSKP
-672 EVEEGAIKLADRP
+672 PVEDSANNLADRLMMP
-685 MQSAQLVLENVHY
+685 AKLALDNVHY
-698 RFPGSKTELFDNLSL
+698 RFPGSQNELFSGLSL
-713 KIEPGEFLA
+713 TVKPGEFLC

-742 HPTEGQ
+742 YPAKGR
-748 VLIDG
+748 VLID
-753 KDITQIPLEELSE
+753 DEDLANIPPGEISD

-780 SLLDNVSVFE
+780 SLLDNVSVFD
-790 PTRVDRALLTAKMLG
+790 PSRVDRALLTAKMLG

-819 PVGDTAADAMPP
+819 PVGDAAADAMPP

-851 FDDATSVMD
+851 FDDASSVMD
-860 SDGDATFLKFMEAV
+860 ADGDATFLKFMEAV
-874 RGKVTVVLVSQRPSF
+874 RGKLTVVMVSQRPSF
-889 LRLANRT
+889 LRLADRT
-896 LFLQDGHLHE
+896 LYLQDGRLHE
-906 VEPNKVSSIREASS
+906 VEPSKVSGILEAE
-920 ASPAKPS
+920 PKGQAKPA
-927 EPSFTGSAAANYRAI
+927 EPSFTGAASASYRAI
-942 PNGEY
+942 PQREY

-955 VIDTNRWNHTQETVA
+955 FVDTNRWNHTHETVA
-970 NNFKVQT
+970 NNFKIQT

-983 SLLLKLMNARGTA
+983 ALLLKLINARGTA

-1008 SLDLTSFHN
+1008 SLDLTGFHN
-1017 AMSQMGYRT
+1017 AMSQMGYKT
-1026 NEVKCTLGMLE
+1026 NKVICPLGLLE
-1037 PRSLPC
+1037 TRSLPC
-1043 LFVPDEGAAFIAMG
+1043 LFVPDEGMAFIAIG
-1057 RLGKQMRI
+1057 RVGNQMRI
-1065 GVSATGEVRLEAN
+1065 AYTPKDEPRFESNLSITGQ
-1078 LNIAGRAF
+1078 AF
-1086 FYELAEINVND
+1086 FYELAD
-1097 SRSWVGR
+1097 KTFTDTRSWVGR
-1104 VLLRF
+1104 VLMRF

-1118 SALVSGLVMM
+1118 SAVVSGLVMM
-1128 SGPLFLSIVY
+1128 SGPIFLSVVY

-1146 KDTLV
+1146 KDTLL
-1151 YLTIGAGI
+1151 YLTVGACI
-1159 GLGAGYFF
+1159 GLGAGYYF

-1193 VLKMSPVYTERAS
+1193 VLQMSPAYTERAS

-1224 TGPLASTLL
+1224 TGPLASTIL

-1250 ISLVIFAIMVVV
+1250 ISLIVFVVMVVI

-1272 LTHDRVAAV
+1272 LTHDRVEAL
-1281 SRAVTKRN
+1281 SRSVTKRN
-1289 EFIVEMVG
+1289 EFIVEMIG

-1307 QQLWLERFREIS
+1307 QQVWLERFREIS
-1319 ANATMASYKAE
+1319 ANATMAAYKAE
-1330 QVSSLLVSISYFVM
+1330 QLSSLLVAISYFVM
-1344 MLSALMIVS
+1344 MLSALLIVS

-1378 VLSPIQTIFTN
+1378 VLSPIQTVFTN

-1396 RSATRQIDSLMKIQG
+1396 RSAIRQIDGLMKIQG
-1411 ERQETAT
+1411 ERQDTAT
-1418 SLVSRGLEGAIE
+1418 SLVSRGLEGSIE

-1454 PGELIAISG
+1454 PGEMVAISG

-1469 STLLKLI
+1469 STLFKLI
-1476 LGMYAPQAGSIL
+1476 LGMYQAQAGSIL

-1508 APQDTQLFRATIAQN
+1508 APQDIQLFHATIAQN

-1548 IMALPK
+1548 ILALPN
-1554 GIEYR
+1554 GIQYR

-1602 QKFMEALQAL
+1602 QKFMETLKAL

-1634 LVMDKGYLRAAGP
+1634 LVMDKGYLRAAGS
-1647 PDVLL
+1647 PDNLL
-1652 KQPTAA
+1652 KQATAPNTIPK

>member
-1 MNDLIKFMERCGK
+1 MNDFKKWMSQVGHSIKKAVNKILALMGWVVVLFETLARALYK
-14 QIQKGFVWLLALL
+14 QIRYDFD
-27 GTLLARVQKAFASI
+27 
-41 QVNFGQHIQKR
+41 
-52 LQNVTSLLV
+52 LV
-61 KGFKSLVKVAFAP
+61 LMRIRGA
-74 VVFAEIFLVKVLDG
+74 
-88 LVFILHKILMPLKG
+88 KINLEDR
-102 VILTPLFMIA
+102 
-112 KWIQSVFVATFTS
+112 S
-125 LGKWLLSFG
+125 
-134 KSKKAQ
+134 
-140 AEINKSEAT
+140 
-149 TVAESKPESKPQSKP
+149 
-164 NPEAHIDP
+164 
-172 APVVAAKV
+172 
-180 EVKPPEAKPVA
+180 A
-191 AAAALE
+191 AA
-197 APEKKV
+197 P
-203 QEPVLT
+203 Q
-209 KSEAPAN
+209 AN
-216 PKVSAT
+216 KQFAINCL
-222 QKAHSIF
+222 QKAHPSFWI
-229 QKISH
+229 
-234 LTKLAFKPLVQFL
+234 PLVKEHY
-247 PFLGVISDVMQKLAT
+247 QK
-262 ALFNQLRYDFN
+262 ALQ
-273 LVWMKIKGSST
+273 SSS
-284 NLQGGPI
+284 I
-291 SSWEDI
+291 
-297 KQLGLHWIQKLKPSY
+297 
-312 WYPLLLERKR
+312 
-322 LFQETAS
+322 
-329 AEWQAFRADLDK
+329 EWNAFRADIDK
-341 LRERFEQFQ
+341 LQERIRQFR
-350 NPTQGQRAVGDLSPF
+350 NPTAKQKTVGDLSPF
-365 SGEKSTIIASS
+365 AGERTTIIASS

-401 SLDTLALIAVAVGIA
+401 SLETLALIAVAVGVA
-416 VAMESLMRVVRSYT
+416 VALESVMRAVRSYT

-469 YKSVST
+469 YKSVSS

-510 LLTVGYAVFI
+510 LLTAGYAVFV

-526 GHDDPILIKEQKQGD
+526 GREDPILIKDQKQGD

-576 GCARLMSRVTY
+576 NCARLMSRVTY

-610 GAWLVIGHHL
+610 GAWLVITHHL
-620 TNGELAACILLGMRS
+620 TNGELAACILLGMRA

-648 YQQDEM
+648 YQQDEV

-661 TLLQDGLPSKP
+661 TLMQEGLPAKVASQ
-672 EVEEGAIKLADRP
+672 EGAVELANRP
-685 MQSAQLVLENVHY
+685 LQSAKLQLENVHY
-698 RFPGSKTELFDNLSL
+698 QFPGSKTELFSGLNLT
-713 KIEPGEFLA
+713 IEPGEFLA

-742 HPTEGQ
+742 QPVQGK

-753 KDITQIPLEELSE
+753 SDLKEIPLDRLSE
-766 HVAYLPQKALMFEG
+766 HVAYLPQKAMMFEG

-790 PTRVDRALLTAKMLG
+790 PNRVERALLTAKMLG

-846 PNIIL
+846 PNIVL

-889 LRLANRT
+889 LRLADRT
-896 LFLQDGHLHE
+896 LYLQDGNLHE
-906 VEPNKVSSIREASS
+906 VEPNKVSSIHEASS
-920 ASPAKPS
+920 AQYSAKDPV
-927 EPSFTGSAAANYRAI
+927 FVGSTPQYRAI
-942 PNGEY
+942 PKEEF

-955 VIDTNRWNHTQETVA
+955 GVDDNRWNHTHETIE

-983 SLLLKLMNARGTA
+983 ALLLKLMNARGTA

-1043 LFVPDEGAAFIAMG
+1043 LFVPDSGMAFIAMG
-1057 RLGKQMRI
+1057 RLGSQMRV
-1065 GVSATGEVRLEAN
+1065 GDTATGEARMEPN
-1078 LNIAGRAF
+1078 LNISGRAF
-1086 FYELAEINVND
+1086 FYEQAEINVND
-1097 SRSWVGR
+1097 TRSWVGR

-1146 KDTLV
+1146 KDTLL
-1151 YLTIGAGI
+1151 YLTIGATI

-1167 MRHRARILSYISGRI
+1167 MRHRARILAYISGRI

-1193 VLKMSPVYTERAS
+1193 VLKMSPAYTERAS

-1224 TGPLASTLL
+1224 TGPLASTIL

-1250 ISLVIFAIMVVV
+1250 ISLLIFAIMVVV

-1289 EFIVEMVG
+1289 EFIVEMVS

-1330 QVSSLLVSISYFVM
+1330 QVSSLLVAVSYFVM

-1353 ATVPAVIMQTVSAGA
+1353 ATVPAVLMQTVSAGG

-1378 VLSPIQTIFTN
+1378 VLSPIQTVFTN

-1418 SLVSRGLEGAIE
+1418 SLVSRGLEGALE

-1445 LIGVEFRVA
+1445 LIGVEFRVN

-1476 LGMYAPQAGSIL
+1476 LGMYQPQAGSIL
-1488 VDNVDLRQLDPM
+1488 IDNVDLRQLDPM

-1548 IMALPK
+1548 VMALPK

-1596 LDDYGD
+1596 LDEYGD
-1602 QKFMEALQAL
+1602 QKFMETLKAL

-1634 LVMDKGYLRAAGP
+1634 LVLDKGYLRAAGP

>member
-1 MNDLIKFMERCGK
+1 MNDLMNFIKRCGT
-14 QIQKGFVWLLALL
+14 QIQRGFGKLLAFSKPKETKDDPANAESSLKRILGFVTKIIFAPLVFIEVVLIEALN
-27 GTLLARVQKAFASI
+27 TV
-41 QVNFGQHIQKR
+41 
-52 LQNVTSLLV
+52 LV
-61 KGFKSLVKVAFAP
+61 VLRAILSPFKKGLFAP
-74 VVFAEIFLVKVLDG
+74 VLWLGRLFKKCLAGIEVLFEGIVALFA
-88 LVFILHKILMPLKG
+88 
-102 VILTPLFMIA
+102 
-112 KWIQSVFVATFTS
+112 
-125 LGKWLLSFG
+125 
-134 KSKKAQ
+134 KSKHDASDLNA
-140 AEINKSEAT
+140 AEPRSKE
-149 TVAESKPESKPQSKP
+149 VVKPETAAEPKLDNEKLTVVEPKTSM
-164 NPEAHIDP
+164 
-172 APVVAAKV
+172 VAAK
-180 EVKPPEAKPVA
+180 ESDQKA
-191 AAAALE
+191 AGKAQLE
-197 APEKKV
+197 A
-203 QEPVLT
+203 
-209 KSEAPAN
+209 
-216 PKVSAT
+216 SAT
-222 QKAHSIF
+222 SKSAKERAVGLNE
-229 QKISH
+229 KIVQS
-234 LTKLAFKPLVQFL
+234 LKLIPNAVTRFL
-247 PFLGVISDVMQKLAT
+247 PFLGRIFSILEKVAT
-262 ALFNQLRYDFN
+262 ALYKQLKYDFN
-273 LVWMKIKGSST
+273 IVWKKIHGSSK
-284 NLQGGPI
+284 NLQGHPI
-291 SSWEDI
+291 ASWHDLRDLAVYWL
-297 KQLGLHWIQKLKPSY
+297 KKLKPSY
-312 WYPLLLERKR
+312 WLPLAKTYKELYLQRI
-322 LFQETAS
+322 S
-329 AEWQAFRADLDK
+329 AEWQAFRADIDK
-341 LRERFEQFQ
+341 LRERIRQFRY
-350 NPTQGQRAVGDLSPF
+350 PTNEQRAVGDLSPLA
-365 SGEKSTIIASS
+365 GEKATIIASS

-401 SLDTLALIAVAVGIA
+401 SLETLALIAVAVGIA
-416 VAMESLMRVVRSYT
+416 VAVESVMRVVRSYA

-469 YKSVST
+469 YKSVSS

-510 LLTVGYAVFI
+510 LLTAGYAVFI

-526 GHDDPILIKEQKQGD
+526 GRDDPILIKDQKQGD

-576 GCARLMSRVTY
+576 SCARLMSRVTY

-620 TNGELAACILLGMRS
+620 TNGELAACILLGMRA

-648 YQQDEM
+648 YQQDEI

-661 TLLQDGLPSKP
+661 TLLQDGLPAKP
-672 EVEEGAIKLADRP
+672 EIDEGSVLLAERPLRSAKL
-685 MQSAQLVLENVHY
+685 QLENVDY
-698 RFPGSKTELFDNLSL
+698 QFPGSKTKLFTGLSL
-713 KIEPGEFLA
+713 TVEPGEFLA

-742 HPTEGQ
+742 HPSAGE
-748 VLIDG
+748 VRID
-753 KDITQIPLEELSE
+753 DEDLRNIPLEQLSE

-790 PTRVDRALLTAKMLG
+790 PSRVDRALQTAKMLG

-906 VEPNKVSSIREASS
+906 VEPNKVSLIREASS
-920 ASPAKPS
+920 TEGMPS
-927 EPSFTGSAAANYRAI
+927 KAEGMVGSAAANYRAI
-942 PNGEY
+942 PSQEY

-955 VIDTNRWNHTQETVA
+955 VVDSNRWQHTHETVA

-1017 AMSQMGYRT
+1017 AMSQMGYKT
-1026 NEVKCTLGMLE
+1026 NEVICTLGMLE

-1043 LFVPDEGAAFIAMG
+1043 LFVPESGPAFIAMG

-1065 GVSATGEVRLEAN
+1065 GDSATGEARMEPN
-1078 LNIAGRAF
+1078 LNIAGRAY
-1086 FYELAEINVND
+1086 FYEIAEINLND
-1097 SRSWVGR
+1097 TRSWVGR

-1146 KDTLV
+1146 TDTLF
-1151 YLTIGAGI
+1151 YLTIGATI
-1159 GLGAGYFF
+1159 GLGAGYYF
-1167 MRHRARILSYISGRI
+1167 MRHRARILAYISGRI

-1224 TGPLASTLL
+1224 TGPLASTIL

-1242 IALSIMNP
+1242 VALSIMNP
-1250 ISLVIFAIMVVV
+1250 VSLVIFAIMVVV

-1272 LTHDRVAAV
+1272 VTHDRVAAV

-1445 LIGVEFRVA
+1445 LIGVEFKVN
-1454 PGELIAISG
+1454 PGEMIAISG

-1476 LGMYAPQAGSIL
+1476 LGMYQPQAGSIL
-1488 VDNVDLRQLDPM
+1488 IDNVDLRQLDPM

-1602 QKFMEALQAL
+1602 QKFMETLRAL